1 MTIYRALHVH
11 PQADVQVCVDQL
23 FFKRA
28 ESGCGIKHSGVCTS
42 RYKEGQGVVGEGGR
56 KDADSCRQGGSS

>member
-1 MTIYRALHVH
+1 MDCKTRKLMTIYRALHVH

-28 ESGCGIKHSGVCTS
+28 ETLPEAFV
-42 RYKEGQGVVGEGGR
+42 
-56 KDADSCRQGGSS
+56 

>member
-1 MTIYRALHVH
+1 MFHMASTFHMHFTHLSHTFHTFASGS
-11 PQADVQVCVDQL
+11 
-23 FFKRA
+23 